1 MQKIRVL
8 VVDDS
13 ATVRKRLVDALG
25 ADPAFE
31 VVAEAADGE
40 VGWEL
45 CSLLHPD
52 VVTLDMMM
60 PRVDGLEATK
70 RIMATCPT
78 PIVIVSSRS
87 QSEMRGALDALS
99 AGAVDAL
106 DKPSSDD
113 RAWDSRLRAVV
124 RLIAGL
130 KVIRRPRALQ
140 DLGPAPRDRREVE
153 ARDVVAIGASTGG
166 PAAIAEI
173 LHALPASLNAT
184 VLVVVHIGP
193 QFAPLLAEWLGHQT
207 SIPVRVARDG
217 ERLSTSPARA
227 EILLAPAEAH
237 LTVRDGALAH
247 DFGPEQ
253 HRCRPSVDVLFHSV
267 AEALGPRAIGC
278 LLTGMGRDG
287 AQGLS
292 AIRAAGGATI
302 VQDEATSVVFGMPRA
317 AIELGAADDVLP
329 LLAIAPHIA
338 CLATRA
344 SHAVTRDRRGP

>member
-1 MQKIRVL
+1 MHKIRVL

-13 ATVRKRLVDALG
+13 ATVRRRLIAALG
-25 ADPAFE
+25 ADPSFE

-45 CSLLHPD
+45 CSLLRPD
-52 VVTLDMMM
+52 VVTMDMLM

-87 QSEMRGALDALS
+87 RGEMRGALDALS

-106 DKPSSDD
+106 DKPASDE
-113 RAWDSRLRAVV
+113 RTWDARLRAVV
-124 RLIAGL
+124 RLVAGI

-140 DLGPAPRDRREVE
+140 ELTPAPHDIRAVGG
-153 ARDVVAIGASTGG
+153 RDVVAIGASTGG

-173 LHALPASLNAT
+173 LSALPTSLTAT
-184 VLVVVHIGP
+184 VLVVVHISP

-207 SIPVRVARDG
+207 SIPVRTARDG
-217 ERLSTSPARA
+217 ERLPTSPTQP
-227 EILLAPAEAH
+227 EIVLAPAEAH
-237 LTVRDGALAH
+237 LIVRDGTLAH

-267 AEALGPRAIGC
+267 AKALGPRAIGC

-292 AIRAAGGATI
+292 AIRSAGGATV

-329 LLAIAPHIA
+329 LPAIAPHIA
-338 CLATRA
+338 GLATGNA
-344 SHAVTRDRRGP
+344 NQRRSP